1 MPVRAPN
8 QKKNEG
14 LPIAVATQGGLLSA
28 LAVLMLGMLQGG
40 RAWIILV
47 KAGTA
52 FLLSAA
58 ILKTLTAGV
67 MTGVSMNR
75 TPEEKPSDPDD
86 EIEETAEL
94 IASISPE
101 PVEN

>member
-75 TPEEKPSDPDD
+75 TPEEKPHDPDD

>member
-1 MPVRAPN
+1 MPVKK
-8 QKKNEG
+8 QKNEG
-14 LPIAVATQGGLLSA
+14 LPIALATQSGLLSA
-28 LAVLMLGMLQGG
+28 LAVLLVGTIHGG

-58 ILKTLTAGV
+58 ILKILTAGV
-67 MTGVSMNR
+67 MTGVSMTR
-75 TPEEKPSDPDD
+75 TPEEKPVDPAD
-86 EIEETAEL
+86 EIEETAEM

>member
-1 MPVRAPN
+1 MPA
-8 QKKNEG
+8 KKRNEG

-28 LAVLMLGMLQGG
+28 LAVLMIGTVHGG

-52 FLLSAA
+52 FLLSSAV
-58 ILKTLTAGV
+58 LKILTAGV

-75 TPEEKPSDPDD
+75 TPEEKPRDPAD
-86 EIEETAEL
+86 EIEETAEM

-101 PVEN
+101 PVENRAS

>member
-1 MPVRAPN
+1 MPAKKPG
-8 QKKNEG
+8 QKNEG

-28 LAVLMLGMLQGG
+28 LAVLMVGTFEGG

-75 TPEEKPSDPDD
+75 TPEEKPRDLDD
-86 EIEETAEL
+86 EVEETAEL